1 MLETELYLPLK
12 AWLEEKGYTVRGEV
26 KKCDLAAEK
35 NGKIILIE
43 LKTAF
48 CLKLVYQALDR
59 QKTGYDVYVC
69 IPRLNESGRSRKS
82 RDMLSLLKKLEIGL
96 ITVAA
101 DSPVK
106 TVEIVLESGKNKA
119 VSRKKADSVKTE
131 LERRSLDLNKG
142 GSVRTKLITAYRER
156 SIKMAA
162 ACIVFGKGNGRQL
175 RKMGCDDKDIRLM
188 SDNHYGW
195 FERTG
200 RGIYNLTEKGRT
212 EAADEYYAPLMAAY
226 TEVFLKQQ
234 NSEK

>member
-12 AWLEEKGYTVRGEV
+12 EWLEERGYTVRGEV

-35 NGKIILIE
+35 DGKIILIE

-69 IPRLNESGRSRKS
+69 IPRLKESGRSRKN
-82 RDMLSLLKKLEIGL
+82 RDMLNLLKKLEIGL

-106 TVEIVLESGKNKA
+106 TVEAVLESGKNKA

-131 LERRSLDLNKG
+131 LESRSLDLNKG

-162 ACIVFGKGNGRQL
+162 ACIVFGEGNGRQL
-175 RKMGCDDKDIRLM
+175 RKLGCVDKDIRLM
-188 SDNHYGW
+188 GDNHYGW

-200 RGIYNLTEKGRT
+200 RGIYTLTEKGRT
-212 EAADEYYAPLMAAY
+212 EAADEHYAPLMAAY
-226 TEVFLKQQ
+226 TEAFLKQQ
-234 NSEK
+234 NGEK